1 MKRVFVLGSLN
12 MDLVIE
18 TNTFPRPG
26 ETISGLDFFTNPGGK
41 GANQAVAS
49 AKQGAKTIMLG
60 AIGDDFFGKKIL
72 ESVASYGVDCQFIH
86 TKRFSSGIAMIT
98 LCDHD
103 NRIITYGGAN
113 QAYGVDE
120 AVDDL
125 SHNAKNGDI
134 LLIQFEISEATIKAV
149 IPMAHKIGMTVI
161 VNPAPARYVLSP
173 DDLSKIDV
181 LITNELEL
189 QTIAGNEAKQCAPE
203 ISAQKL
209 IDLGAGF
216 VIVTLGCRGG
226 IYHDGK
232 QIQSFDAVPVTAI
245 DTTAAGDA
253 FVGTIAAE
261 LSFGKGIPESIH
273 RAAVCAAITVTRKG
287 AQQAIPTR
295 SEVDCFQS

>member
-1 MKRVFVLGSLN
+1 MKTVFVLGSLN

-26 ETISGLDFFTNPGGK
+26 ETVSGLDFFTNPGGK

-49 AKQGAKTIMLG
+49 AKQGANTIMLG
-60 AIGDDFFGKKIL
+60 AVGDDIFGKEII
-72 ESVASYGVDCQFIH
+72 ESVASYGVDCQHIH
-86 TKRFSSGIAMIT
+86 TKRLPSGIAMIT

-113 QAYGVDE
+113 YAYGVDE

-125 SHNAKNGDI
+125 SRNAKKGDI
-134 LLIQFEISEATIKAV
+134 LLVQFEIAEATIKAI
-149 IPMAHKIGMTVI
+149 IPIAHKIGMTVI
-161 VNPAPARYVLSP
+161 VNPAPARYALSR
-173 DDLSKIDV
+173 DLLSCIDV
-181 LITNELEL
+181 LIANEWEL
-189 QTIAGNEAKQCAPE
+189 QAIAGNEATQYKPETCAH
-203 ISAQKL
+203 KL
-209 IDLGAGF
+209 MDLGVGF

-226 IYHDGK
+226 MYHDGK
-232 QIQSFDAVPVTAI
+232 QIKTYDAVLVTAI

-261 LSFGKGIPESIH
+261 LSFGNGIPESIN
-273 RAAVCAAITVTRKG
+273 RAAICAAITVTRKG

-295 SEVDCFQS
+295 AEVDCFQH